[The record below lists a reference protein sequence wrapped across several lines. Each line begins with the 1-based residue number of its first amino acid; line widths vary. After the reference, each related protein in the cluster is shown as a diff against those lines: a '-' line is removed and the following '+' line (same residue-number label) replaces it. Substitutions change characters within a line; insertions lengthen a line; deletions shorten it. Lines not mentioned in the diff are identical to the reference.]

1 MYIKRPGPANYTKP
15 VDLRT
20 LYTPQASGVA
30 DGERPVKPRIFKDI
44 YYQKAPE
51 TAESTG
57 VIESVGDSF
66 TRHVMLH
73 GTVTM
78 TGLARLE
85 RAVSSYGGYRRF
97 DGIERHHHTPRPDS
111 P

>member
-20 LYTPQASGVA
+20 LYAGPASGA
-30 DGERPVKPRIFKDI
+30 DEHAPTALA
-44 YYQKAPE
+44 APE
-51 TAESTG
+51 G
-57 VIESVGDSF
+57 VLESVGETFS
-66 TRHVMLH
+66 RHVMHH

-78 TGLARLE
+78 TGMGRLE
-85 RAVSSYGGYRRF
+85 RDAARYGGYRRI
-97 DGIERHHHTPRPDS
+97 DGIERHHHPARPDI